1 MLFIQPFR
9 FHQLTHASGCLLLK
23 IIGVDYNDI
32 QKIENLLSKVTISHR
47 HSHFLNKDDDSWK
60 LIYKRNCFVLHIIKV
75 NRLKHILI
83 LSRLENCFRP
93 HSYGN
98 WVSLI
103 SAFQRKWIQ
112 MELWN
117 GDKPLKNM
125 SHPNWNANVT
135 EHKLQ
140 SIWIN
145 HLLSGCLPIWL
156 KLYLPAMR
164 YLSPLS
170 HDDVVCVKL
179 VDGPLNK
186 RSWNWTTQ
194 NMTF

>member
-1 MLFIQPFR
+1 M
-9 FHQLTHASGCLLLK
+9 TTK
-23 IIGVDYNDI
+23 
-32 QKIENLLSKVTISHR
+32 K
-47 HSHFLNKDDDSWK
+47 LN
-60 LIYKRNCFVLHIIKV
+60 YQRNCFRSFWAVSQSLL
-75 NRLKHILI
+75 NILI

-170 HDDVVCVKL
+170 HDNVVCVKL

-194 NMTF
+194 NMTFQIKFNNIQSYLVVRWVFYFRNHLKKPLKCGVFFSGMLDVFFVECASI